1 MPRIPTA
8 IDRKQQN
15 MADLTT
21 ALANDVA
28 RGLTMPMRLA
38 LKRLQRV
45 APDRQSALLYH
56 DFIRST
62 ADALI
67 DRDLAAWGRDGSGE
81 YIIWI
86 TELGLQVA
94 QQIGTLGNLIAPS
107 ANRHLPKGA

>member
-1 MPRIPTA
+1 MPRTLTA
-8 IDRKQQN
+8 IYRKPQS
-15 MADLTT
+15 MADLSK

-107 ANRHLPKGA
+107 PNRHLPKGA

>member
-1 MPRIPTA
+1 
-8 IDRKQQN
+8 
-15 MADLTT
+15 MADLTAT
-21 ALANDVA
+21 MANDIA
-28 RGLTMPMRLA
+28 RGLSMPMRLA

-45 APDRQSALLYH
+45 APDRERALQYH
-56 DFIRST
+56 DLIRST

-107 ANRHLPKGA
+107 PNRHLPKGT

>member
-1 MPRIPTA
+1 
-8 IDRKQQN
+8 
-15 MADLTT
+15 MADLTAT
-21 ALANDVA
+21 LANEIA
-28 RGLTMPMRLA
+28 RGLSMPMRLA

-45 APDRQSALLYH
+45 APDRECALRYH
-56 DFIRST
+56 DLIRST

-94 QQIGTLGNLIAPS
+94 QQIGTLGNLIAASP
-107 ANRHLPKGA
+107 NRHLPKGAN